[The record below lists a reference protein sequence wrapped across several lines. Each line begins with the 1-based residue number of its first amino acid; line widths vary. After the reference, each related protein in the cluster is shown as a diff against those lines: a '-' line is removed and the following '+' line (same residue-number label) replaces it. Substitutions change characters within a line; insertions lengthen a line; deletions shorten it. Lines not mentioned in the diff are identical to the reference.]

1 MASSELPRPAWIGN
15 DISQAIT
22 EILHGSA
29 TNVEETSY
37 RLWQFRIPGSKRNS
51 RLRLTSRWFSLSLPL
66 RAFPRAI
73 DCKLIDNTFKHNA
86 RFNGSPRII
95 GSPAGRE
102 RQLVIEIPAD
112 LLPYDCVPE
121 VEELIAAEVAS
132 LGDPRGKNHSQAEKS
147 SREPRLSCAQLE
159 SIFEE
164 SDWPVRNVDDF
175 NIEVPLEIP
184 GSYYAADLS
193 QDNIGLRLNVP
204 IFTNEYATA
213 SSASRSAISVLLW
226 AITSRVRMVKP
237 VLCGKRLGLEVALPS
252 GLIMAASVAHGCA
265 ALACTLQQFVREA
278 ELLIADDHLAQLY
291 LSNLGFQ
298 KAA

>member
-1 MASSELPRPAWIGN
+1 L
-15 DISQAIT
+15 
-22 EILHGSA
+22 
-29 TNVEETSY
+29 
-37 RLWQFRIPGSKRNS
+37 
-51 RLRLTSRWFSLSLPL
+51 
-66 RAFPRAI
+66 
-73 DCKLIDNTFKHNA
+73 
-86 RFNGSPRII
+86 
-95 GSPAGRE
+95 
-102 RQLVIEIPAD
+102 
-112 LLPYDCVPE
+112 
-121 VEELIAAEVAS
+121 
-132 LGDPRGKNHSQAEKS
+132 
-147 SREPRLSCAQLE
+147 CAQLE

-164 SDWPVRNVDDF
+164 SDWPLRKVDDF

-237 VLCGKRLGLEVALPS
+237 VLCGKRLGLEVSLPS
-252 GLIMAASVAHGCA
+252 GLVMAASVAHGCA
-265 ALACTLQQFVREA
+265 ALAFTLQQFVNEA
-278 ELLIADDHLAQLY
+278 ELLIADEHLAQLY